1 MRTTHQLLI
10 LGVACLALIDCQ
22 SPGSRVATDPMLSV
36 NTLIEAPDDYAAS
49 RVGTA
54 EYPVPPYAKFLKG
67 VKICLNPGHGGDA
80 DQRGFKRGPTGVRE
94 AEMNLRVAQYLREF
108 LVASGA
114 DVKLTREDDVFLSY
128 EQRAE
133 IAGNWGADLF
143 VSLHHN
149 AIDGKPEVN
158 YTTVWYHG
166 NVGYR
171 PANLDLARYLCDGL
185 YDALALP
192 RITDVPLKSDFLM
205 RKTGFAVLRSAT
217 VTAALCESSFFTNP
231 EEEQRLRRPEYNL
244 REAHG
249 LFVGLA
255 KYAAAGLPRAVM
267 IEPADGVIARSN
279 DRPGDR
285 GDRIDAEN
293 ALSTSPSRRV
303 LVFELDDGLRSR
315 KAWGHARNMI
325 LAKTIAVHVDARRLT
340 HRFDDDGQRYQLT
353 VDLPD
358 DMSDGDHIVEL
369 QFQNMN
375 KNSILDPHF
384 EVSFR

>member
-1 MRTTHQLLI
+1 
-10 LGVACLALIDCQ
+10 
-22 SPGSRVATDPMLSV
+22 
-36 NTLIEAPDDYAAS
+36 
-49 RVGTA
+49 
-54 EYPVPPYAKFLKG
+54 
-67 VKICLNPGHGGDA
+67 
-80 DQRGFKRGPTGVRE
+80 
-94 AEMNLRVAQYLREF
+94 MNLRVAQYLRDF

-114 DVKLTREDDVFLSY
+114 DVKLTRDDDVFLSY

-166 NVGYR
+166 EVGYR
-171 PANLDLARYLCDGL
+171 PGNLDLARFLCDGL

-192 RITDVPLKSDFLM
+192 RITDVPLKSDLLM

-231 EEEQRLRRPEYNL
+231 EEEQRLRQPEYNL

-249 LFVGLA
+249 LFIGLA
-255 KYAAAGLPRAVM
+255 KYVAAGLPRAV
-267 IEPADGVIARSN
+267 IVEPADGVFVRRHDHAV
-279 DRPGDR
+279 DR
-285 GDRIDAEN
+285 GDWIDSEN
-293 ALSTSPSRRV
+293 TLSASVSRLV
-303 LVFELDDGLRSR
+303 LAFELDDGLRCR
-315 KAWGHARNMI
+315 KAWGHERNMI
-325 LAKTIAVHVDARRLT
+325 IANTIAVHVDGRALP
-340 HRFDDDGQRYQLT
+340 HRFKDDGQRYLLT

-358 DMSDGDHIVEL
+358 DILSGDHSVEL

-375 KNSILDPHF
+375 KNSVLNPLFKIS
-384 EVSFR
+384 VR